1 MVCIRCRREIPDD
14 SRLCCYCGKRQAG
27 VSAPQR
33 RQRRRPR
40 GQGSVWKDTRNH
52 DRPWVARAADGTYI
66 GCFAG
71 SSEAVREL
79 DAVNARLISPDRQM
93 YTLADVYARWSVLHF
108 PKITKSAQQSY
119 QNAYRKAEPLQGRRM
134 MDLKTE
140 DYQAIIT
147 DMAEHRASRSLC
159 EKQRQ
164 LFSQLC
170 QYAMRQDIIHT
181 NYAQGLVL
189 PSASAPQTRVLSDSE
204 VQAIWTMASDK
215 RLGETARI
223 ALVLIYTGMRLNE
236 LLTARRQNV
245 HLEQGYLVGGEK
257 TEAGRDRVIP
267 LHADI
272 QPFIQDWLA
281 GNETDFLIPSK
292 YGIPRDHNN
301 VRKSFGSLMK
311 RLGIQGVKPHTCRHT
326 AATKMMASGLA
337 PEVVKQILG
346 HADITTTLN
355 IYTHPDVSLLVDGMA
370 SVNWRKPV

>member
-1 MVCIRCRREIPDD
+1 MECIRCRRQIPDD
-14 SRLCCYCGKRQAG
+14 SRLCCYCGKRQNG
-27 VSAPQR
+27 VAPPQR
-33 RQRRRPR
+33 RQHRRPR
-40 GQGSVWKDTRNH
+40 GTGSVWKDSRNH
-52 DRPWVARAADGTYI
+52 ARPWVARAGDGTYI
-66 GCFAG
+66 GCFAEP
-71 SSEAVREL
+71 SEAVREL
-79 DAVNARLISPDRQM
+79 DAVNARLIAPDRQM
-93 YTLADVYARWSVLHF
+93 YTLADVYDRWSVLHF

-119 QNAYRKAEPLQGRRM
+119 KNAYRKAEPLQSRRM

-140 DYQAIIT
+140 DYQEIIT
-147 DMAEHRASRSLC
+147 AMANHKASRSLC

-189 PSASAPQTRVLSDSE
+189 PGASAPQTRVLSEAE
-204 VQAIWTMASDK
+204 VQAIWSMIDDK

-223 ALVLIYTGMRLNE
+223 ALVLIYTGMRMNE
-236 LLTARRQNV
+236 LLTARRENV
-245 HLEQGYLVGGEK
+245 HLEDGYLVGGEK

-267 LHADI
+267 LHVDI
-272 QPFIQDWLA
+272 QPFIREWLD
-281 GNETDFLIPSK
+281 GNNTDFLIPSK

-311 RLGIQGVKPHTCRHT
+311 KLGIQGVKPHTCRHT

-355 IYTHPDVSLLVDGMA
+355 IYTHPDVNLLVNGMA
-370 SVNWRKPV
+370 TVSWRKPV